1 VGLYDHDGK
10 SRGYNDPGCPPPIV
24 IYGRHTDV
32 TPDPEKASKWDE
44 TVDWHGEHKCVLTRM
59 GSVFDVDTTPGNVHG
74 RTLVPPT
81 RRTRWWHARDGFAGS
96 WPTGSG
102 REVAM
107 VGRRREPAPRTM
119 LPRVLCASCRH
130 CHSQELVKGHRRR
143 GWCELGHG
151 WVWLQNVRQC
161 LYWDGRGR

>member
-1 VGLYDHDGK
+1 MGLYDHDGK

-74 RTLVPPT
+74 RTLVANAPDALVA
-81 RRTRWWHARDGFAGS
+81 RERWVRWL
-96 WPTGSG
+96 
-102 REVAM
+102 VAN
-107 VGRRREPAPRTM
+107 G
-119 LPRVLCASCRH
+119 L
-130 CHSQELVKGHRRR
+130 
-143 GWCELGHG
+143 W
-151 WVWLQNVRQC
+151 
-161 LYWDGRGR
+161 